1 MWLHICCSTH
11 YLWTSLWCRMWRFN
25 IWYTQRSTHISTNA
39 WGKINFQ
46 PTFMHSFII
55 TSRGEGCNIFFVVY
69 YIDSLKSIYIFLDG
83 YETQYIKIGFKK
95 WQNIRQ
101 NMTNEIQS
109 LKTIKICKN
118 LMIWYFYNLYKDVCF
133 IVFSMEAVD
142 NMLHYVPLFCFLS
155 RSILLHPSLLSLC
168 ILNPHIIFIADKNT
182 GNLLTTCF

>member
-1 MWLHICCSTH
+1 MVYNVVH
-11 YLWTSLWCRMWRFN
+11 TSQQTLEGKSIFN
-25 IWYTQRSTHISTNA
+25 QHLCIPLSSHQEEKDVIY
-39 WGKINFQ
+39 FLL
-46 PTFMHSFII
+46 
-55 TSRGEGCNIFFVVY
+55 
-69 YIDSLKSIYIFLDG
+69 YIVLIVWSIIYIFLDG

-118 LMIWYFYNLYKDVCF
+118 LMIWYFYNLYNDVCF